1 MGYLNTLYAM
11 AQQNSAQ
18 SQANAERQMQFQRE
32 EADRQRAWSE
42 RMSNT
47 AHQREVADLKAAG
60 LNPILSSG
68 GQGASTPSTSIGS
81 GAKGEV
87 DSAVGA
93 LGSIIASSISSANA
107 VRAAEISAQASMSNA
122 QTAAD
127 VNKFGIMSNFAS
139 SIIGSLLSSSAAM
152 YSADSHRQSTP
163 LGMFQIMLENSLTGL
178 TGSPFS
184 IFRPNDGSKLYQYRQ
199 SNK

>member
-1 MGYLNTLYAM
+1 MNYLKTLYAM

-68 GQGASTPSTSIGS
+68 GQGASTPSTSFGS
-81 GAKGEV
+81 GSKGEV

-107 VRAAEISAQASMSNA
+107 VRAAEISAQASMRNA
-122 QTAAD
+122 ELNAD
-127 VNKFGIMSNFAS
+127 VNKYGIMSNFAS
-139 SIIGSLLSSSAAM
+139 SVLGSLLSASASM
-152 YSADSHRQSTP
+152 YSADSHRQSSP
-163 LGMFQIMLENSLTGL
+163 FGLLGIMLENDLALTGM
-178 TGSPFS
+178 PFS
-184 IFRPNDGSKLYQYRQ
+184 VIRPYDGERMYNYFHPK
-199 SNK
+199 K